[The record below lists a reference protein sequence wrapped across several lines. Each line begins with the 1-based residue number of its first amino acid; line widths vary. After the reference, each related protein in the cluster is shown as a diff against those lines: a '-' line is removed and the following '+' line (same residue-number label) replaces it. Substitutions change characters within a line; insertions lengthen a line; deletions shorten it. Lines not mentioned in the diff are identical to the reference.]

1 MGDLGGRELLDLWE
15 RVGDLS
21 PQRRALALAEA
32 MGGESLGV
40 RPVGV
45 RDAWLLALCAELS
58 GPVLEAVASC
68 PGCAEETEFALDTP
82 VLRKSAEQ
90 VVARGA
96 IRLGDRL
103 LAWRVPTGDDLVA
116 LEVLEDPDSA
126 AVELLA
132 RCVEGGAALTD
143 GERAVLAAAI
153 AEADPL
159 AEVLVELTCPG
170 CDRAFSAD
178 VDVAEF
184 AWRALRDAG
193 RRLLGE
199 VDALARAY
207 GWTEHEVLSLPD
219 RRRVAYLQLL
229 AEGTGDR

>member
-1 MGDLGGRELLDLWE
+1 MGDLAGRELLDLWE
-15 RVGDLS
+15 GVGDLS

-32 MGGESLGV
+32 MGGESLGA

-58 GPVLEAVASC
+58 GPLLEAVASC
-68 PGCAEETEFALDTP
+68 PACAEETEFTLDTP

-90 VVARGA
+90 IVAQGA
-96 IRLGDRL
+96 IELGDRRV
-103 LAWRVPTGDDLVA
+103 AWRAPTGDDLVEI
-116 LEVLEDPDSA
+116 EVFQDSEA
-126 AVELLA
+126 AAAELLT
-132 RCVEGGAALTD
+132 RCLEGSVALTE
-143 GERAVLAAAI
+143 GERAAVAAAI

-159 AEVLVELTCPG
+159 AEVLVELTCPS

-184 AWRALRDAG
+184 AWRALQDAG

-219 RRRVAYLQLL
+219 RRRATYLQLS
-229 AEGTGDR
+229 AEGTGER

>member
-1 MGDLGGRELLDLWE
+1 MADLAARELLDLWE

-21 PQRRALALAEA
+21 PQRRALAVAEA
-32 MGGESLGV
+32 MAGEPLGA

-45 RDAWLLALCAELS
+45 RDAWLLGLCEELA
-58 GPVLEAVASC
+58 GPALEAVASC

-96 IRLGDRL
+96 VRLGDRRV
-103 LAWRVPTGDDLVA
+103 AWRAPTGDDLVA
-116 LEVLEDPDSA
+116 LEVLEDPGA
-126 AVELLA
+126 AAAELLA
-132 RCVEGGAALTD
+132 RCVEGGAVPTE
-143 GERAVLAAAI
+143 GERAAVAAAI

-159 AEVLVELTCPG
+159 AEILVELTCPG

-184 AWRALRDAG
+184 AWWALRDVG
-193 RRLLGE
+193 RRLLAE

-207 GWTEHEVLSLPD
+207 GWTEPEVLALPD
-219 RRRVAYLQLL
+219 RRRATYLQLL
-229 AEGTGDR
+229 AGGAGDR